1 MKSKG
6 LYLALIALSLSMFNL
21 GLIAAKHYYK
31 PQIEKLEKQMKKKE
45 DKKTV
50 IIHQV
55 DNAGGMMAGKI
66 TDKEII
72 DGRYTV
78 TAGAYGKFLVTEE
91 QYNDISV
98 GDEIP
103 NYLKGRGN

>member
-1 MKSKG
+1 MIISKKQYMVSWCITT
-6 LYLALIALSLSMFNL
+6 LIYLIIGGTLAFWNRDLR
-21 GLIAAKHYYK
+21 
-31 PQIEKLEKQMKKKE
+31 IENKRLKE
-45 DKKTV
+45 NQV
-50 IIHQV
+50 IIYRV
-55 DNAGGMMAGKI
+55 DNAGAAMIGKI
-66 TDKEII
+66 TEKKVIQ
-72 DGRYTV
+72 GHYTV

>member
-1 MKSKG
+1 M
-6 LYLALIALSLSMFNL
+6 
-21 GLIAAKHYYK
+21 
-31 PQIEKLEKQMKKKE
+31 
-45 DKKTV
+45 V
-50 IIHQV
+50 
-55 DNAGGMMAGKI
+55 GKI
-66 TDKEII
+66 TEKKVIQ
-72 DGRYTV
+72 GHYTV

>member
-50 IIHQV
+50 IIHQA
-55 DNAGGMMAGKI
+55 DNAGSMMVGKI
-66 TDKEII
+66 TEKKVIQ
-72 DGRYTV
+72 GHYTV
-78 TAGAYGKFLVTEE
+78 TAGAY
-91 QYNDISV
+91 
-98 GDEIP
+98 
-103 NYLKGRGN
+103 

>member
-1 MKSKG
+1 MIIS
-6 LYLALIALSLSMFNL
+6 
-21 GLIAAKHYYK
+21 
-31 PQIEKLEKQMKKKE
+31 KKKYMVSWCIITLIYLIIGGTFAFWNRDLRIE
-45 DKKTV
+45 NKRLKENQV
-50 IIHQV
+50 IIYRV
-55 DNAGGMMAGKI
+55 DNAGAAMIGKI
-66 TDKEII
+66 TEKKVIQ
-72 DGRYTV
+72 GHYTV